1 MIPKHMAYL
10 TVRVTPSARES
21 AIGAWQG
28 DTLRVKVREPAEKG
42 RANEAVAKLL
52 AKALGVPAGAVV
64 LKRGATSREKLFEID
79 GLDDD
84 EMRRRLGAP
93 MI

>member
-1 MIPKHMAYL
+1 MGYL
-10 TVRVTPSARES
+10 AVRVTPGARES
-21 AIGAWQG
+21 VISEWRDGV
-28 DTLRVKVREPAEKG
+28 LRVKVREPAEKG
-42 RANEAVAKLL
+42 RANDAVAKLL
-52 AKALGVPAGAVV
+52 AKSLGVPTTAVI

-84 EMRRRLGAP
+84 ELQRRLAAP